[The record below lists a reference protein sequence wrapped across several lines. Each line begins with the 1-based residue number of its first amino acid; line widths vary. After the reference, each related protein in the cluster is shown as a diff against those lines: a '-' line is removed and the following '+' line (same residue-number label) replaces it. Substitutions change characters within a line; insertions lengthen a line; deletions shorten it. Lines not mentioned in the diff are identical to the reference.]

1 MRFVAA
7 DRIAVIDGGTPELAG
22 RLARGEAVLTG
33 MDALLVREPAAAGAP
48 AFVFGAVE
56 FDAIEALLRA
66 RPELGPEGLAVLL
79 GVNPAATVDER
90 AAGVERGILVTG
102 GELRGAWAPEVAAR
116 PPSPAPPPTLAP
128 RAAPPGAGL
137 EAAPPPQQHQQQQQ
151 QSAEPP
157 APGDAVLR
165 RTPHLDAPDPLPA
178 QAGATFTVRVWT
190 DEAPA
195 RLGEE
200 AEDVIVEAPPDV
212 DVIELGVLLVA
223 GAHLEVDGEYFRT
236 LTIERDKPDSAPV
249 EFALRVAHP
258 DAPGDPELVA
268 QFMYRGRPCGRIR
281 RRWRFPGGAVVPA
294 EATPAGVPVHTD
306 ARAVDLTVLIT
317 ATGGGSA
324 YTCSVHAPD
333 VPGFE
338 RPTPAVEWPLTEAA
352 DAMIARALAKLVDRG
367 TPDPERK
374 LALKAAG
381 RTFWNA
387 APAAFRDALWA
398 LHDRRGGAPGRASVY
413 VASDEPLLPWEIM
426 LPSRPRPGA
435 PDEDLGAPLGAAF
448 AVGRWVRGDASSPP
462 QLLPVRD
469 AFLIAPEYELA
480 EQQLDASS
488 ELKVLEEHFGGVRL
502 QQQDLPGLDA
512 FLADHAASLLH
523 FVCHGAAE
531 GDDSVIFLK
540 DFAPCSS
547 AQLRESDGFRAA
559 CAQRLPVVFLN
570 ACDAGRGNRTLGPGG
585 AGFPMV
591 FGQLGARAIVAPLW
605 PVTKTSAPVVA
616 EEIYRQAIASPG
628 RPLADVLAELRARS
642 YERDP
647 FDDSWAAYCL
657 FGDPLAALQPV

>member
-1 MRFVAA
+1 M
-7 DRIAVIDGGTPELAG
+7 
-22 RLARGEAVLTG
+22 
-33 MDALLVREPAAAGAP
+33 REPAAAGAP
-48 AFVFGAVE
+48 AFLFGAVE
-56 FDAIEALLRA
+56 FAAIAALLRE
-66 RPELGPEGLAVLL
+66 RPDLGPEGLAVLL
-79 GVNPAATVDER
+79 GINPAATVAER
-90 AAGVERGILVTG
+90 DDGAERVLLVTG
-102 GELRGAWAPEVAAR
+102 GELRGAWAPDVAAT
-116 PPSPAPPPTLAP
+116 PPMPAPPPTFAP
-128 RAAPPGAGL
+128 SVGAGL
-137 EAAPPPQQHQQQQQ
+137 EAAPPPQQHQGQQ

-157 APGDAVLR
+157 PPGDAVLR

-178 QAGATFTVRVWT
+178 QAGAEFTVRVWT

-212 DVIELGVLLVA
+212 ASVELGVLLVT
-223 GAHLEVDGEYFRT
+223 GAHLEVAGAYFQP
-236 LTIERDKPDSAPV
+236 LTIERDRPDSVPV
-249 EFALRVAHP
+249 DFTVRVVDP

-268 QFMYRGRPCGRIR
+268 QFMFRGRPCGRIR
-281 RRWRFPGGAVVPA
+281 RRWQFPDGASVPT

-324 YTCSVHAPD
+324 YTCSVHAPG

-338 RPTPAVEWPLTEAA
+338 VPTPAVEWPLAEAA

-387 APAAFRDALWA
+387 APAAFRAALWA
-398 LHDRRGGAPGRASVY
+398 LHDQRAGAPGRASVY

-469 AFLIAPEYELA
+469 AFLIAPSTTSP
-480 EQQLDASS
+480 SS
-488 ELKVLEEHFGGVRL
+488 
-502 QQQDLPGLDA
+502 
-512 FLADHAASLLH
+512 
-523 FVCHGAAE
+523 
-531 GDDSVIFLK
+531 
-540 DFAPCSS
+540 SS
-547 AQLRESDGFRAA
+547 
-559 CAQRLPVVFLN
+559 
-570 ACDAGRGNRTLGPGG
+570 T
-585 AGFPMV
+585 
-591 FGQLGARAIVAPLW
+591 
-605 PVTKTSAPVVA
+605 
-616 EEIYRQAIASPG
+616 
-628 RPLADVLAELRARS
+628 RARS
-642 YERDP
+642 SRCW
-647 FDDSWAAYCL
+647 SSTSAASGSNSRTSPGSTRSCR
-657 FGDPLAALQPV
+657 GTPPRCCTSSATAPPRATTPSSSSRTSRPARPPSCASPRGSAPPARNGCRSCSSTRATRAAATSRSGRAAPASRPCSASSARARSSRRCGR

>member
-1 MRFVAA
+1 
-7 DRIAVIDGGTPELAG
+7 
-22 RLARGEAVLTG
+22 
-33 MDALLVREPAAAGAP
+33 VREPAAAGAP

-56 FDAIEALLRA
+56 FGAIEALLRD
-66 RPELGPEGLAVLL
+66 RPDLGPEGLAVLL
-79 GVNPAATVDER
+79 GVGPAATVGDR
-90 AAGVERGILVTG
+90 AAGSERGMLVTDG
-102 GELRGAWAPEVAAR
+102 QLRGAWAPDTAAV
-116 PPSPAPPPTLAP
+116 PPMPAQAPTPA
-128 RAAPPGAGL
+128 AAPPMAGA
-137 EAAPPPQQHQQQQQ
+137 EFEDAP
-151 QSAEPP
+151 PP

-165 RTPHLDAPDPLPA
+165 RTPHLDAPDPLPT

-190 DEAPA
+190 DAAPA

-200 AEDVIVEAPPDV
+200 AEGVIVDAPPDV
-212 DVIELGVLLVA
+212 TSIELGVLLVSD
-223 GAHLEVDGEYFRT
+223 AHLEVDGAFFRT
-236 LTIERDKPDSAPV
+236 LTIERDTPDSTPV
-249 EFALRVAHP
+249 EFALHVADP
-258 DAPGDPELVA
+258 QAPGDTELVA
-268 QFMYRGRPCGRIR
+268 QFMFRGRPCGRIR
-281 RRWRFPGGAVVPA
+281 RRWARADGAVVPA
-294 EATPAGVPVHTD
+294 ETAPAGVPVHTD

-324 YTCSVHAPD
+324 YSCSVHAPG
-333 VPGFE
+333 VPGFDQ
-338 RPTPAVEWPLTEAA
+338 PTAPAAWPLAEAA
-352 DAMIARALAKLVDRG
+352 DAMIAKALAGLVDRG

-387 APAAFRDALWA
+387 APAAFREALWA
-398 LHDRRGGAPGRASVY
+398 LHDQRAGTPGRAAVY

-435 PDEDLGAPLGAAF
+435 PDEDLDAPLGAAF

-469 AFLIAPEYELA
+469 AFLIAPEYEQA
-480 EQQLDASS
+480 EQQLDPSA
-488 ELKVLEEHFGGVRL
+488 ELRVLEEHFGGVRL
-502 QQQDLPGLDA
+502 AQEDLAGLDA
-512 FLADHAASLLH
+512 FLASHAASLLH

-559 CAQRLPVVFLN
+559 CASRLPVVFLN

-616 EEIYRQAIASPG
+616 EEIYRQAIAAPG